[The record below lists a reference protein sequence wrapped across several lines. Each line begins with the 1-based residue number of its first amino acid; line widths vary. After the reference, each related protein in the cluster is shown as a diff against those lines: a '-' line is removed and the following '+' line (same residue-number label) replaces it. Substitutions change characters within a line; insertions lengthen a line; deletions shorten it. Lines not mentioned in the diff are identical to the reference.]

1 MVIEMVQMEQHV
13 SKYYSRM
20 RVIIIILLT
29 SFIAMSPSF
38 GQKVEIPKFK
48 GVEKSFQTYIS
59 TNLGRIDTSF
69 SKMCDTSIGL
79 VQFSIDQEGIP
90 NSIIVSEGFPKEVSL
105 KLFDIVSASKWYPL
119 KTGGKA
125 LTIVQPLAIALEA
138 GCTEGYIKRGFGVG
152 SDFAKMLST
161 TNNPLYLNCILMR
174 PLTYTLQKKT
184 N

>member
-1 MVIEMVQMEQHV
+1 MKLFNTLGLILITF
-13 SKYYSRM
+13 SYS
-20 RVIIIILLT
+20 L
-29 SFIAMSPSF
+29 S
-38 GQKVEIPKFK
+38 QKNQLPEFY
-48 GVEKSFQTYIS
+48 GNQNSFQNYILS
-59 TNLGRIDTSF
+59 ELLKADTAF

-161 TNNPLYLNCILMR
+161 TNNPLYLNCILMS
-174 PLTYTLQKKT
+174 PLTYTVQKKT